1 MYTAS
6 VRTSQRTVYLHY
18 KDRSVNSVYRNRCCF
33 EINMKSVGHIYIP
46 CQNVGFSAKPCS
58 TCTDH
63 TASNATCC
71 KGGTV
76 AILRFVQTI

>member
-18 KDRSVNSVYRNRCCF
+18 KDRSVTSGYRNRCCF
-33 EINMKSVGHIYIP
+33 EIHTKKVGHFYVL
-46 CQNVGFSAKPCS
+46 CKNVGFSAKPGS

-63 TASNATCC
+63 TASNAACC
-71 KGGTV
+71 KGEQS
-76 AILRFVQTI
+76 F